1 MADGFVEG
9 DEAVSERRIISGES
23 RVNEGM
29 AFVFYDTVPNGN
41 WLLDIPS
48 DLRRR

>member
-29 AFVFYDTVPNGN
+29 AFVFYDTVPNGK